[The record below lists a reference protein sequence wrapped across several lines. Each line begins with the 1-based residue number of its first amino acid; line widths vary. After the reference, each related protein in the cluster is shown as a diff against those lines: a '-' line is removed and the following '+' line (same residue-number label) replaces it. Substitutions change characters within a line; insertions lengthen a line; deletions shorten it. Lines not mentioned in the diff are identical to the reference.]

1 MRRVLGVTILI
12 LGLVTARPAA
22 AQEHAHDHGSP
33 YAEFTDREIKAL
45 SEAEVQGL
53 LNGDGLGMALP
64 AELNGYPG
72 PKHVLELGDV
82 LELSP
87 DQRREVTA
95 IFDDMKAEARS
106 LGERIVGLE
115 RELDRAF
122 AEEAITRE
130 RLDEL
135 VASIATSWGMLRAAH
150 LGAHLHVREVLT
162 ESQRRQYERERG
174 YGS

>member
-1 MRRVLGVTILI
+1 MRSALGVTILI
-12 LGLVTARPAA
+12 LGLVAARPAV

-33 YAEFTDREIKAL
+33 YADFTDREIKAL
-45 SEAEVQGL
+45 SGTEVQGL

-87 DQRREVTA
+87 DQRREVTT
-95 IFDDMKAEARS
+95 IFERMKTEARS

-122 AEEAITRE
+122 AEETITGE
-130 RLDEL
+130 RLNEL
-135 VASIATSWGMLRAAH
+135 VASIAENRGKLRAAH
-150 LGAHLHVREVLT
+150 LRAHLGVRAVLT
-162 ESQRRQYERERG
+162 ESQRRHYEQARG